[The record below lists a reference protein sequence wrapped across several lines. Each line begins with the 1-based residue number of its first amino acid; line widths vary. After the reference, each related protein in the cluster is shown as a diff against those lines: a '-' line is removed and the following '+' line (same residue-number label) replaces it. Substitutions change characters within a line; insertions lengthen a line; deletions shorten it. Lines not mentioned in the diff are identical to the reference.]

1 MEYVIEGKKPDIDP
15 TAIIAPTAVIS
26 GAVTI
31 GPRAHISFG
40 AVILGDDSPVTIGE
54 QTVIRENA
62 VIRASEQHP
71 VRVGDYVLIGA
82 RSALYGC
89 IIDDEVFLATGVTV
103 FHGAHV
109 GRGAEVRINAV
120 VHVNTVIPTGTTV
133 PIGWIAVGDPAEV
146 LSPSEHERI
155 WAIQEALNFP
165 RTAYGVERDLD
176 GRVDMREVTDRA
188 VVSRRPHVWQKPE
201 D

>member
-54 QTVIRENA
+54 QTVIRENV

-82 RSALYGC
+82 RSALDKAFY
-89 IIDDEVFLATGVTV
+89 
-103 FHGAHV
+103 
-109 GRGAEVRINAV
+109 
-120 VHVNTVIPTGTTV
+120 
-133 PIGWIAVGDPAEV
+133 
-146 LSPSEHERI
+146 
-155 WAIQEALNFP
+155 
-165 RTAYGVERDLD
+165 
-176 GRVDMREVTDRA
+176 GRV
-188 VVSRRPHVWQKPE
+188 KPWLKHTLYFCWFY
-201 D
+201 